1 MEWPSFRGSPQLP
14 QIEIFKYEF
23 ELNKNGVYYGC
34 KVQGTLMSRLVNRS
48 GFVERFGR
56 TDGSNGWRN
65 LYSAPLDQ
73 CDKYSFCG
81 ANMKCNIIDNSPNC
95 VCLEGFV
102 SRSSK
107 NWRDGCVRRTP
118 LDCKTGD
125 IFRSYTGLK
134 LPDTSGSRYNMTM
147 SLAEC
152 KEMCSGNCS
161 CTAYANS
168 NINGSGCL
176 LWFGEL
182 ADMRKYNVAGQDIY
196 IRMSSSKP
204 ERRDETGL
212 RGKV

>member
-1 MEWPSFRGSPQLP
+1 
-14 QIEIFKYEF
+14 
-23 ELNKNGVYYGC
+23 
-34 KVQGTLMSRLVNRS
+34 MSRLLVNRS

-107 NWRDGCVRRTP
+107 NWSDGCVRRTP

-182 ADMRKYNVAGQDIY
+182 ADMRKYNGGGQDIY

-204 ERRDETGL
+204 DQAKKKPLGIIVASAILVGMLVVRIIVCIQRRKKSMQGNIAC
-212 RGKV
+212 